1 MSVATTWTMFTD
13 WHRWKTGRWSDT
25 GMVDVRIDD
34 LDWRARDAGGL
45 SHLHPAGARR
55 DALPHQLRV
64 FGAARGR
71 GRGGESWKGVLA
83 HEHLHLVP
91 EPHEAEPVKPI
102 LPSKKAVEPLAE
114 PLLNVEDLEKG
125 LDPSTSVT
133 VPEESVLWAWIR
145 TLLLALAGLVLWVFP
160 ERWASVFL
168 LLAAL
173 WVAPFLGPAL
183 RGGLPLPHVGLRR
196 MVASGL
202 VDFAGKLGHEVLK
215 DKSQWLPPVID
226 AVGEVVPPALSRVM
240 EKKEEWTPALTQLV
254 GDVVPSVMR
263 GVLTNHRAWSP
274 ALMQLVGDVVP
285 PVLSSV
291 LRNREWTP
299 ALLEF
304 VGEVVP
310 PVITVVL
317 QRPEL
322 PPAIA
327 GFVDSAGPSL
337 APAVVR
343 LIDFII
349 MDPQLMQSIKKM
361 TDSSMRDEALV
372 SNIKLVIEESLKEG
386 TMYRAVGHG
395 LKAAAEQS
403 VEKMGRK
410 ARSMLSS

>member
-1 MSVATTWTMFTD
+1 MP
-13 WHRWKTGRWSDT
+13 R
-25 GMVDVRIDD
+25 
-34 LDWRARDAGGL
+34 
-45 SHLHPAGARR
+45 
-55 DALPHQLRV
+55 
-64 FGAARGR
+64 
-71 GRGGESWKGVLA
+71 EVLA